1 VRALH
6 RLKLSALPEDPVG
19 LMATLGC
26 LLKTRADLFQVSPDR
41 VRQLIEGRRSVGV
54 AERPAA

>member
-6 RLKLSALPEDPVG
+6 RLQFKALPEDPQG
-19 LMATLGC
+19 LMQTLGC
-26 LLKTRADLFQVSPDR
+26 LLKTRDDRFQLGPER

-54 AERPAA
+54 AEKAAA